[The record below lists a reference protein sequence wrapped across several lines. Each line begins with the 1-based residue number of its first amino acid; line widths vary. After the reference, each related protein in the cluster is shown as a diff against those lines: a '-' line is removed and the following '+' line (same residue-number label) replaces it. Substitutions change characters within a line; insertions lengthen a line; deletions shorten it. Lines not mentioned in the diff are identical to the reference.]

1 MTNFMNDE
9 ALHTNLDKVVNE
21 LLDMHQLTPTQR
33 KKVQK
38 LADAGHFY
46 IDQLEDISSQLCNK
60 LEKF

>member
-9 ALHTNLDKVVNE
+9 ALHTNLDKVVDE
-21 LLDMHQLTPTQR
+21 LLDMHQLSTTQR

>member
-1 MTNFMNDE
+1 MTNFTNDE
-9 ALHTNLDKVVNE
+9 VLHNNLDKVVDE
-21 LLDMHQLTPTQR
+21 LLDKPLTPTQR